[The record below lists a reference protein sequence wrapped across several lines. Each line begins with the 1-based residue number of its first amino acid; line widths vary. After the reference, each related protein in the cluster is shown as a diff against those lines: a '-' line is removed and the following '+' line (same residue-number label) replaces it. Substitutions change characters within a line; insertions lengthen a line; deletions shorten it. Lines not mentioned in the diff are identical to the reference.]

1 MSNHTSTR
9 LVVEVVPSGSLEFL
23 FDRKAVIEFEK
34 PNADMEELEF
44 ELIDSGL
51 QEFEIDGN
59 TVYAYG
65 DYSNFGSLVK
75 AFDEKGSSC

>member
-1 MSNHTSTR
+1 
-9 LVVEVVPSGSLEFL
+9 
-23 FDRKAVIEFEK
+23 
-34 PNADMEELEF
+34 MEELEF

-75 AFDEKGSSC
+75 KHLMKRVFLLILHNWKESLPLPLNSLKNNWLIFRNY